1 MRVLRR
7 SRKRL
12 ISISLRRCLTIPLRA
27 LIRFQILILSAE
39 FFVHAVLFRALR
51 TLAAFKVAVLSVFS
65 VLTRALRTLAA
76 FKAAVLS
83 VFSALTR
90 ALRTISALK
99 TAVLSVFSALT
110 RALRTL
116 TAFKAAVHAA
126 LRAVPVPVFA
136 DVVYGIADAH
146 RFALLTDCHDIV
158 LSAL

>member
-27 LIRFQILILSAE
+27 LTRFQILILSAE

-51 TLAAFKVAVLSVFS
+51 TLAAFKAAVLSVFS
-65 VLTRALRTLAA
+65 SLTRALRALAA

-90 ALRTISALK
+90 ALRTLA
-99 TAVLSVFSALT
+99 
-110 RALRTL
+110 
-116 TAFKAAVHAA
+116 AFKAAVHAA

>member
-12 ISISLRRCLTIPLRA
+12 ISISLRRCLTIPLR
-27 LIRFQILILSAE
+27 
-39 FFVHAVLFRALR
+39 
-51 TLAAFKVAVLSVFS
+51 
-65 VLTRALRTLAA
+65 TLAA

-90 ALRTISALK
+90 ALRAL
-99 TAVLSVFSALT
+99 A
-110 RALRTL
+110 
-116 TAFKAAVHAA
+116 AFKAAIHTA

>member
-27 LIRFQILILSAE
+27 LTRFQILILSAE

-51 TLAAFKVAVLSVFS
+51 TLAAFK
-65 VLTRALRTLAA
+65 
-76 FKAAVLS
+76 
-83 VFSALTR
+83 
-90 ALRTISALK
+90 
-99 TAVLSVFSALT
+99 
-110 RALRTL
+110 
-116 TAFKAAVHAA
+116 AAVHAA
-126 LRAVPVPVFA
+126 LRALPVPVFA

>member
-51 TLAAFKVAVLSVFS
+51 TLAAFK
-65 VLTRALRTLAA
+65 
-76 FKAAVLS
+76 AAVLS

-90 ALRTISALK
+90 ALRTLA
-99 TAVLSVFSALT
+99 
-110 RALRTL
+110 
-116 TAFKAAVHAA
+116 AFKAAVHAA

>member
-1 MRVLRR
+1 ML
-7 SRKRL
+7 K
-12 ISISLRRCLTIPLRA
+12 T
-27 LIRFQILILSAE
+27 
-39 FFVHAVLFRALR
+39 
-51 TLAAFKVAVLSVFS
+51 AVLSVF
-65 VLTRALRTLAA
+65 VTLTRVLRTLAA

-90 ALRTISALK
+90 TLRTLVAFK
-99 TAVLSVFSALT
+99 AAVLSVFVTLT

-116 TAFKAAVHAA
+116 AAFKAAVHAA

>member
-7 SRKRL
+7 SRQRL
-12 ISISLRRCLTIPLRA
+12 ISISLRRCLTIP
-27 LIRFQILILSAE
+27 
-39 FFVHAVLFRALR
+39 
-51 TLAAFKVAVLSVFS
+51 
-65 VLTRALRTLAA
+65 LRTLAA

-90 ALRTISALK
+90 ALRTLAAFK
-99 TAVLSVFSALT
+99 AAVLSVFSALT
-110 RALRTL
+110 QALRALA
-116 TAFKAAVHAA
+116 AFKAAIHTA

>member
-27 LIRFQILILSAE
+27 LA
-39 FFVHAVLFRALR
+39 
-51 TLAAFKVAVLSVFS
+51 
-65 VLTRALRTLAA
+65 
-76 FKAAVLS
+76 
-83 VFSALTR
+83 
-90 ALRTISALK
+90 
-99 TAVLSVFSALT
+99 
-110 RALRTL
+110 
-116 TAFKAAVHAA
+116 AFKAAVHAA

-146 RFALLTDCHDIV
+146 RVALLTDCHDIV

>member
-51 TLAAFKVAVLSVFS
+51 TIS
-65 VLTRALRTLAA
+65 ALKT
-76 FKAAVLS
+76 AVLS
-83 VFSALTR
+83 VFSALTGALR
-90 ALRTISALK
+90 ALTAFK

-116 TAFKAAVHAA
+116 AAFKTAVHAA
-126 LRAVPVPVFA
+126 LRAVPAPVFA
-136 DVVYGIADAH
+136 DAVHGVADAH
-146 RFALLTDCHDIV
+146 RFALLTDGHGIV